1 MKKLTVALFATAFAS
16 LLLAVPVVQATTYH
30 FTDNWIDWPGYTSN
44 LPTKDENGTPKIDSM
59 DVTVENGYL
68 TEVTINLKSDARQKY
83 DSLFINTAYDGTNWD
98 SWDYF
103 VRDQFDDSNAHYTY
117 TDDDTHLAADGVYS
131 VNTGYRY
138 TMTNSHSGIRKNSP
152 NGIYQEDMNRLRD
165 QTVSYDGSTYTIT
178 YSFGDDELLLN
189 GGFFVAYAPWCD
201 NDVIGGGAP
210 VPEPAT
216 MLLFGTGLAGLAGI
230 TRRRMKRT

>member
-1 MKKLTVALFATAFAS
+1 MKQSIATLFATAFAS
-16 LLLAVPVVQATTYH
+16 LLLTVPVVQATTYH

-44 LPTKDENGTPKIDSM
+44 LPSTDENGTPKIDSM

-68 TEVTINLKSDARQKY
+68 TQVTINLKSDARQKY
-83 DSLFINTAYDGTNWD
+83 DSLFINTAYNGSNWD
-98 SWDYF
+98 SWDHF
-103 VRDQFDDSNAHYTY
+103 VRDQFDGNNHLTY
-117 TDDDTHLAADGVYS
+117 TDDDTHLASDGVYS
-131 VNTGYRY
+131 VSTGYHY
-138 TMTNSHSGIRKNSP
+138 TMTNSSSGIRQNSP
-152 NGIYQEDMNRLRD
+152 NGIYKEDMSRLRD
-165 QTVSYDGSTYTIT
+165 QTVSYDNSAYTIT
-178 YSFGDDELLLN
+178 YSFGNDELLLH

-230 TRRRMKRT
+230 TRRRMKRA